1 MLEMQPQGRAHAWSA
16 EDLSLSPS
24 NQKPN
29 QTKQRT
35 GNTTNSWGDSTSLK
49 LEHSYNL
56 CGLS

>member
-1 MLEMQPQGRAHAWSA
+1 MQLQGRAHTWNA

-29 QTKQRT
+29 QTRI

-49 LEHSYNL
+49 LEYSYNL